1 MRQILIFLLT
11 IIFFNNCIKHN
22 YKEQNMPDNKITI
35 LKNNN
40 FKFPENTLFKERIKL
55 VFGLDIDS
63 ISSNEFYLEIKS
75 IIPDVPDFYP
85 TVYKKEK
92 YLDADN
98 FANDLSFASFN
109 KYIFYE
115 DKSAFN
121 YLKTKDN
128 YYLYM
133 LVQDYGYYNDEL
145 LKYIFEEINKDLE
158 TPFAYAV
165 FFGRTGIHGN
175 WKLRKKIFQKY
186 INQYPDVNISVI
198 SFIAP
203 ILDEKNPYEGNRE
216 YDVAFILDLLIERN
230 QKSNVYPVGEA
241 DYLFIKYPNF
251 LKNLKSNNYYSFSQL
266 KSYSENKTDLD
277 NDDISTD
284 YYIEDP
290 DGFTNLR
297 EQKDVNS
304 KILQTIKNG
313 EKVEVLNSEGNWW
326 LIKTQGGKEGYVYY
340 NRIKIK

>member
-1 MRQILIFLLT
+1 MKQILIFLLT
-11 IIFFNNCIKHN
+11 IIFCNSCIKHN
-22 YKEQNMPDNKITI
+22 YKEQNIPDNKITI

-40 FKFPENTLFKERIKL
+40 FKFPENSLFKERIKL

-63 ISSNEFYLEIKS
+63 ISSNEFYLEIKP
-75 IIPDVPDFYP
+75 IIPDMPDFYP

-92 YLDADN
+92 YLNADN
-98 FANDLSFASFN
+98 FANDLSFVSFN

-121 YLKTKDN
+121 YLKIKNN

-145 LKYIFEEINKDLE
+145 LNYIFEEINKDLE

-175 WKLRKKIFQKY
+175 WELRKKIFQKY

-203 ILDEKNPYEGNRE
+203 ILEEKNPYEGNRE
-216 YDVAFILDLLIERN
+216 YDVAFILNVLIERN
-230 QKSNVYPVGEA
+230 QKRGIYPVGEA
-241 DYLFIKYPNF
+241 DYLFTKYPNF
-251 LKNLKSNNYYSFSQL
+251 LKNLKNNNYYSFSLL
-266 KSYSENKTDLD
+266 KSYSENRSDLD
-277 NDDISTD
+277 NNDISTD
-284 YYIEDP
+284 YYIEDS

-297 EQKDVNS
+297 EQKNANA

-313 EKVEVLNSEGNWW
+313 EKVGVLNSEENWW
-326 LIKTQGGKEGYVYY
+326 LIKDSRRKRRLRVL
-340 NRIKIK
+340 